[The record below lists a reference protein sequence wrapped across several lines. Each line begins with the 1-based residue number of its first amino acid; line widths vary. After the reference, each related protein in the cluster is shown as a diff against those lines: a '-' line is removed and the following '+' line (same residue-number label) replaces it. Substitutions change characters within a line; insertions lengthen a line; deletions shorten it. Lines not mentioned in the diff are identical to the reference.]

1 MPGRGLYGGPT
12 GVSASKFKSN
22 AGAGASA
29 LAGAAANVTRDVARS
44 TAEVSIDAN
53 FEFLSFMK
61 IVPFKQ
67 GLKGD
72 REKKLRTQFSRRFT
86 GSRGRTH
93 VERMDVFNLLAKTN
107 SVFQFMKPISHRIYR
122 FVI

>member
-1 MPGRGLYGGPT
+1 M
-12 GVSASKFKSN
+12 
-22 AGAGASA
+22 
-29 LAGAAANVTRDVARS
+29 
-44 TAEVSIDAN
+44 DAN
-53 FEFLSFMK
+53 LGFLSFMK

-93 VERMDVFNLLAKTN
+93 VEMMDVF
-107 SVFQFMKPISHRIYR
+107 IC
-122 FVI
+122 